1 MNRRL
6 FMDYITILIIVGAI
20 LAILLVYTFIYYN
33 ISISKKIMIEEAFS
47 IMDVQLKKRF
57 DLVRKFSWNS

>member
-1 MNRRL
+1 MNL
-6 FMDYITILIIVGAI
+6 ITIAII
-20 LAILLVYTFIYYN
+20 LASILALILIYTFVYYN

-57 DLVRKFSWNS
+57 DLVRKFSRNS

>member
-20 LAILLVYTFIYYN
+20 LAILLIYTFIYYN
-33 ISISKKIMIEEAFS
+33 ISINKKIMIEEAFS

-57 DLVRKFSWNS
+57 DLVRKLS

>member
-1 MNRRL
+1 
-6 FMDYITILIIVGAI
+6 MDYITILIILGVI
-20 LAILLVYTFIYYN
+20 LAILLIYTFIYYN

-57 DLVRKFSWNS
+57 DLVRQFS

>member
-1 MNRRL
+1 MNL
-6 FMDYITILIIVGAI
+6 ITIAII
-20 LAILLVYTFIYYN
+20 LASILALILIYTFVYYN

-57 DLVRKFSWNS
+57 DLVRKLSWNS

>member
-1 MNRRL
+1 MNL
-6 FMDYITILIIVGAI
+6 ITIAII
-20 LAILLVYTFIYYN
+20 LASIIALILIYTFVYYN

>member
-1 MNRRL
+1 
-6 FMDYITILIIVGAI
+6 MDYITILIILGVI
-20 LAILLVYTFIYYN
+20 LAILLIYTFVYYN

-57 DLVRKFSWNS
+57 DLVRKFN

>member
-20 LAILLVYTFIYYN
+20 LAILLIYTFIYYN
-33 ISISKKIMIEEAFS
+33 ISITKKIMIEEAFS

-57 DLVRKFSWNS
+57 DLVRKLS

>member
-1 MNRRL
+1 MNL
-6 FMDYITILIIVGAI
+6 ITIAII
-20 LAILLVYTFIYYN
+20 LASIIALILIYTFVYYN

-57 DLVRKFSWNS
+57 DLVREFSRNS

>member
-1 MNRRL
+1 MNL
-6 FMDYITILIIVGAI
+6 ITIAITLASI
-20 LAILLVYTFIYYN
+20 LALILIYTFVYYN

-57 DLVRKFSWNS
+57 DLVRKFSRNSKRIF

>member
-1 MNRRL
+1 
-6 FMDYITILIIVGAI
+6 MDYITILIIVAAI

-57 DLVRKFSWNS
+57 DLVRKLS

>member
-1 MNRRL
+1 
-6 FMDYITILIIVGAI
+6 MDYITILIILGII
-20 LAILLVYTFIYYN
+20 LAILLIYTFVYYN

-57 DLVRKFSWNS
+57 DLVRKFN

>member
-1 MNRRL
+1 
-6 FMDYITILIIVGAI
+6 MDYITILIILGVI
-20 LAILLVYTFIYYN
+20 LAIILIYTFVYYN

-57 DLVRKFSWNS
+57 DLVRQFS

>member
-1 MNRRL
+1 
-6 FMDYITILIIVGAI
+6 MDYITILIILGII
-20 LAILLVYTFIYYN
+20 LAILLIYTFVYYN

-57 DLVRKFSWNS
+57 DLVRQFS

>member
-1 MNRRL
+1 
-6 FMDYITILIIVGAI
+6 MDYITILIILGVI
-20 LAILLVYTFIYYN
+20 LAILLIYTFVYYN

-57 DLVRKFSWNS
+57 DLVRQFS

>member
-1 MNRRL
+1 MNL
-6 FMDYITILIIVGAI
+6 ITIAIILGSI
-20 LAILLVYTFIYYN
+20 LALILIYTFVYYK

-57 DLVRKFSWNS
+57 DLVRKFSGNS

>member
-1 MNRRL
+1 
-6 FMDYITILIIVGAI
+6 MDYITILIILGVI
-20 LAILLVYTFIYYN
+20 LAILLIYTFVYYT

-57 DLVRKFSWNS
+57 DLVRKFS

>member
-20 LAILLVYTFIYYN
+20 LAILLIYTFIYYN

-57 DLVRKFSWNS
+57 DLVRKFS

>member
-1 MNRRL
+1 
-6 FMDYITILIIVGAI
+6 MDYITILIILGVL
-20 LAILLVYTFIYYN
+20 LAILLIYTFVYYN

>member
-57 DLVRKFSWNS
+57 DLVRQFS

>member
-20 LAILLVYTFIYYN
+20 LAILLIYTFIYYN
-33 ISISKKIMIEEAFS
+33 ISITKKIMIEEAFS

-57 DLVRKFSWNS
+57 DLVRKFSGNS

>member
-57 DLVRKFSWNS
+57 DLVRKFS

>member
-1 MNRRL
+1 
-6 FMDYITILIIVGAI
+6 MDYITILIILGVI
-20 LAILLVYTFIYYN
+20 LAILLIYTFVYYN

-57 DLVRKFSWNS
+57 DLVRKLSWNS

>member
-1 MNRRL
+1 
-6 FMDYITILIIVGAI
+6 MDYITILIIVGAI
-20 LAILLVYTFIYYN
+20 LAILLIYTFIYYN

-57 DLVRKFSWNS
+57 DLVRKLSWNS

>member
-1 MNRRL
+1 
-6 FMDYITILIIVGAI
+6 MDYITILIILGVV
-20 LAILLVYTFIYYN
+20 LAILLIYTFVYYN

-57 DLVRKFSWNS
+57 DLVRKFS

>member
-1 MNRRL
+1 
-6 FMDYITILIIVGAI
+6 MDYITILIILGVI
-20 LAILLVYTFIYYN
+20 LAILLIYTFVYYN

-57 DLVRKFSWNS
+57 DLVRKLS

>member
-1 MNRRL
+1 MNL
-6 FMDYITILIIVGAI
+6 ITIAII
-20 LAILLVYTFIYYN
+20 LASILALILIYTFVYYN

-57 DLVRKFSWNS
+57 DLVRKFSGNS

>member
-1 MNRRL
+1 MNL
-6 FMDYITILIIVGAI
+6 ITIAII
-20 LAILLVYTFIYYN
+20 LASILALILIYTFVYYN

-57 DLVRKFSWNS
+57 DLIRKFSRNS

>member
-1 MNRRL
+1 
-6 FMDYITILIIVGAI
+6 MDYITILIIVGAV

-57 DLVRKFSWNS
+57 DLVRKFSGNS

>member
-20 LAILLVYTFIYYN
+20 LAILLIYTFIYYN
-33 ISISKKIMIEEAFS
+33 ISISKKIMVEEAFS

-57 DLVRKFSWNS
+57 DLVRKLS

>member
-1 MNRRL
+1 
-6 FMDYITILIIVGAI
+6 MDYITILIIVGAI

-33 ISISKKIMIEEAFS
+33 INISKKIMIEEAFS

-57 DLVRKFSWNS
+57 DLVRKLS

>member
-1 MNRRL
+1 MNL
-6 FMDYITILIIVGAI
+6 ITIAIILSSIIALILI
-20 LAILLVYTFIYYN
+20 YTFVYYN

-57 DLVRKFSWNS
+57 DLVREFSRNS